1 MFCIKIFD
9 KVCFYHLDTRDIMF
23 VHFASTQ
30 ADRPEA
36 NAVNNQSES
45 HKRPSTG
52 LPPILLAVGS
62 QQHVPVHSSSSSPPF
77 SSTSTAR
84 SNPSTGPPSGRAA
97 DSHLSLL
104 TAAGLENSSMETL
117 RGPVSLAS
125 SPSIST
131 ATKDAVTQATLSSP
145 ARAPAPRL
153 NALPSLPP
161 LTTTFSQL
169 KRVTESPST
178 ASSSYSSF
186 PPPDLTPT
194 SSNAMQHAE
203 RQKAAALAFSGGVRL
218 SPSVIVR
225 APPFPIL
232 PLPPTSPTAET
243 PRAGRASRSFRSA
256 SMSDGI
262 PSSSSGFGGESN
274 AVGPSTEGRR
284 EGRRTAARL
293 NSMPLLP
300 MEGTSH
306 EDEAEDDAD
315 HMLED
320 DMIAEEEDEDAE
332 GDPRMSSE
340 SAGMGSAS
348 DDEDGSMEDD
358 TPGSG
363 SSKNAPVLSFIPKPK
378 RDMSF
383 SALLGRDVK
392 GKDKELLPSRPGP
405 GLATPKASQVTKRG
419 EKNGEKERDYFNFLV
434 SSPSMVSFSA
444 GGSDSIGTSKD
455 KGKDRE
461 GERDRAFEREVDSA
475 LKTPTAA
482 DFRSDAA
489 TPRWPAAADYSSTA
503 MWREVRASE
512 VGGGESLTTNGRG
525 RRPSFYHQVSKSM
538 VDLIH
543 ISKPS
548 EDATDTKLASG
559 ASNLNS
565 MGSAD
570 LASSDDRNSRE
581 RATPKYSTTESQS
594 EQLHTHGNIFKH
606 GNLIGDHTKET
617 LRTVPGSGTQ
627 ERDGAAISAT
637 ASSRI
642 GPSANATS
650 AVQDAK
656 QNGTSQASD
665 PLSPLPPSTT
675 TTTAAY
681 NRSTTTT
688 AASGSPSLRRQT
700 SMPTFTS
707 SGPPPPYPSFLL
719 SSDNGPNAHQ
729 HPQLRRFGV
738 PIPRDE
744 EGREE
749 LPPYSNDIKLS
760 AILPRKLEFAAP
772 GKPARD
778 RKWRRVH
785 VVLEGTAFRVYN
797 VPHTVAG
804 VSAVT
809 GWWESKVGVGDVAH
823 GNGITASNDT
833 RGVVVGNIGAR
844 EPKKRSKWEEEL
856 ELRAQEDAE
865 AQAQAQQGRASV
877 TIERASMDSQ
887 SSGSHLPQQSK
898 SKRQLTSLLHPNR
911 SRISLNPSARSQP
924 ASPAASPLSTP
935 RSSLQV
941 VRPSA
946 DLSSS
951 AEAALSASSTSI
963 SNMNSSS
970 SIYGNISAASST
982 LISSSSSSAM
992 SSSTQI
998 ASSSSQS
1005 SHSHSRSHFRLH
1017 HRRNDSSPMN
1027 GSSKDTPNANS
1038 REKDKDVPSIP
1049 DPNPKDLIREYS
1061 LQHAESGLASDY
1073 FKRKNVLRVRMEG
1086 EQFLLQARDVPEVVE
1101 WIEVRIA
1108 FNLA

>member
-1 MFCIKIFD
+1 
-9 KVCFYHLDTRDIMF
+9 
-23 VHFASTQ
+23 
-30 ADRPEA
+30 
-36 NAVNNQSES
+36 
-45 HKRPSTG
+45 
-52 LPPILLAVGS
+52 
-62 QQHVPVHSSSSSPPF
+62 
-77 SSTSTAR
+77 
-84 SNPSTGPPSGRAA
+84 
-97 DSHLSLL
+97 
-104 TAAGLENSSMETL
+104 
-117 RGPVSLAS
+117 
-125 SPSIST
+125 
-131 ATKDAVTQATLSSP
+131 
-145 ARAPAPRL
+145 
-153 NALPSLPP
+153 
-161 LTTTFSQL
+161 
-169 KRVTESPST
+169 
-178 ASSSYSSF
+178 
-186 PPPDLTPT
+186 
-194 SSNAMQHAE
+194 
-203 RQKAAALAFSGGVRL
+203 
-218 SPSVIVR
+218 
-225 APPFPIL
+225 
-232 PLPPTSPTAET
+232 
-243 PRAGRASRSFRSA
+243 
-256 SMSDGI
+256 
-262 PSSSSGFGGESN
+262 
-274 AVGPSTEGRR
+274 
-284 EGRRTAARL
+284 
-293 NSMPLLP
+293 

-306 EDEAEDDAD
+306 EDDVEDDAD

-363 SSKNAPVLSFIPKPK
+363 NSKNPLGRPHALSFKPKPK

-392 GKDKELLPSRPGP
+392 GKDKELLPFRSGP
-405 GLATPKASQVTKRG
+405 GLATPKASQITKKG

-434 SSPSMVSFSA
+434 SPPSIASSSS
-444 GGSDSIGTSKD
+444 GGSDYTGTSKD
-455 KGKDRE
+455 KGKERE
-461 GERDRAFEREVDSA
+461 QERDRAFEREVDSA
-475 LKTPTAA
+475 LKTPTAS
-482 DFRSDAA
+482 DFRSNAA
-489 TPRWPAAADYSSTA
+489 TSHWSAAADYSSTA
-503 MWREVRASE
+503 MWREVRTSE
-512 VGGGESLTTNGRG
+512 VGGRESVTTSGRG

-543 ISKPS
+543 ISRPS
-548 EDATDTKLASG
+548 EDATNAKLTSG

-581 RATPKYSTTESQS
+581 RATSKYSTTDAKG
-594 EQLHTHGNIFKH
+594 EQLHTHENISKH
-606 GNLIGDHTKET
+606 GNLAADHTKEA

-627 ERDGAAISAT
+627 ERNGAAISAT

-642 GPSANATS
+642 GPSANAAS

-656 QNGTSQASD
+656 QSGTSQASD
-665 PLSPLPPSTT
+665 LLSPLPSSTT
-675 TTTAAY
+675 TTTASSK
-681 NRSTTTT
+681 STATSIANGAPT
-688 AASGSPSLRRQT
+688 LRRQS

-719 SSDNGPNAHQ
+719 SSENGPNVHH
-729 HPQLRRFGV
+729 HPQLKRFGV
-738 PIPRDE
+738 TVPRDE

-760 AILPRKLEFAAP
+760 AILPRKQEFAAP

-785 VVLEGTAFRVYN
+785 VVLEGTSFRVYN
-797 VPHTVAG
+797 VPHAVAG

-809 GWWESKVGVGDVAH
+809 GWWESKVGVGDVAQ

-833 RGVVVGNIGAR
+833 RGVVIGNTGVR
-844 EPKKRSKWEEEL
+844 EPKRSKWEEEL
-856 ELRAQEDAE
+856 ELRALADAE

-877 TIERASMDSQ
+877 TIERASMESQ
-887 SSGSHLPQQSK
+887 SSGSHQPQQSK
-898 SKRQLTSLLHPNR
+898 SKLQLTHLLHPNR

-935 RSSLQV
+935 RSSLQIA
-941 VRPSA
+941 RPSA

-951 AEAALSASSTSI
+951 AAAALSASSTSI
-963 SNMNSSS
+963 SNMNTSS
-970 SIYGNISAASST
+970 SIYGNISATSST
-982 LISSSSSSAM
+982 LVSSASSSAM

-1017 HRRNDSSPMN
+1017 HRRNDSAPMN
-1027 GSSKDTPNANS
+1027 GAPKDTGNVNS
-1038 REKDKDVPSIP
+1038 REKDKEVAPIP

-1101 WIEVRIA
+1101 WIEVRLHLVVIKVI
-1108 FNLA
+1108 